1 MIPGRCKAGRKLSGE
16 RQNGA
21 GTREM
26 KEKSQEKNEN
36 CQRCQMVERP
46 QGRAHWIHF

>member
-1 MIPGRCKAGRKLSGE
+1 MIPGRCKTGRKLSGE
-16 RQNGA
+16 RQKGA
-21 GTREM
+21 GTRET